1 MLALRQSLA
10 TAITSLFFAAMI
22 AMVLAFVS
30 VIFLKEIP
38 LRKTNAPEVEASAVS
53 AAAATLAEQPGP
65 VAALAIETAG
75 RTEHPVAPPDGLV
88 FEPVARQEASALRAD

>member
-1 MLALRQSLA
+1 LRQSLA

-38 LRKTNAPEVEASAVS
+38 LRKTNAPETAVAADTSAIASSTDVAIPARAAS
-53 AAAATLAEQPGP
+53 AAASTLAEQPGP
-65 VAALAIETAG
+65 VAAMRMEMT
-75 RTEHPVAPPDGLV
+75 DG
-88 FEPVARQEASALRAD
+88 D